1 MADTRCR
8 WCGLWLLPSRVG
20 DGFPWCDRKC
30 KAGSLTVSAFRVYNR
45 GQHES
50 APAAALTAPERAHS
64 PNRQDH
70 EMTEGIPARAVPQ
83 SPIEVGA

>member
-30 KAGSLTVSAFRVYNR
+30 KAGSQRVSDFR

-50 APAAALTAPERAHS
+50 DPRAVSPAGDRAHS
-64 PNRQDH
+64 PTRQDH

-83 SPIEVGA
+83 SLIEAVA

>member
-30 KAGSLTVSAFRVYNR
+30 RAGSQSVSGLRDYDK

-50 APAAALTAPERAHS
+50 DPRAVGPAGDRAQS
-64 PNRQDH
+64 PSREDH

-83 SPIEVGA
+83 SPIRVGV